1 MKAVLKRLQQLPVVV
16 HYNHDAR
23 TPKDMDRMITA
34 IGCRDRVG
42 GITFQGKGARLA
54 KFFRVM
60 KGFLP
65 KLESLELKHEYDHAL
80 VLPPTFLRGSAPN
93 LRILQLVS
101 VLLGSF
107 SRLLSSVTGLI
118 DLSLNLKTDFD
129 LSTTTSLLTYLQGMP
144 SLRRL
149 QLHFQFRSTTSS
161 ISDQDE
167 NYCRSLKPD
176 KFSLFWRW
184 SIF

>member
-1 MKAVLKRLQQLPVVV
+1 MVTFTFIMSCHR
-16 HYNHDAR
+16 
-23 TPKDMDRMITA
+23 
-34 IGCRDRVG
+34 RV
-42 GITFQGKGARLA
+42 
-54 KFFRVM
+54 
-60 KGFLP
+60 
-65 KLESLELKHEYDHAL
+65 
-80 VLPPTFLRGSAPN
+80 PPTFLGGSAPN

-107 SRLLSSVTGLI
+107 SRLLSSVIGLI

-184 SIF
+184 TIFEALIAGLATPTLQNSLVVITDHTPTLASHLSRFINDVDNRISQFN